1 MANEE
6 NTFKYEWDSLIIQI
20 GNGEDVHGSIKI
32 MKQDMDGMQD
42 LHGMDRADILEMLV
56 AALETTPKEQMIT
69 PEN

>member
-32 MKQDMDGMQD
+32 MKQDMDNMQE
-42 LHGMDRADILEMLV
+42 LHGMERGDILAMLV
-56 AALETTPKEQMIT
+56 DALETTPKENMQ
-69 PEN
+69 EK

>member
-6 NTFKYEWDSLIIQI
+6 NTFKYEWDSLIIQL